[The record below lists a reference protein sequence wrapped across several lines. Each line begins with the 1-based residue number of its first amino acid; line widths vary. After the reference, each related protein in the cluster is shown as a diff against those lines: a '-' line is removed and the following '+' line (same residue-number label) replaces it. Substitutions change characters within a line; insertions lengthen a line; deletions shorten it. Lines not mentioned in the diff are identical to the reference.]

1 MHNAITDVPGIK
13 VGHAQDEEALTGCTV
28 ILCEAGA
35 VGGVDQRGGAPG
47 TRETDLLHPM
57 HLVEKVHAVVLTGGS
72 AFGLDAA
79 SGVVRFLEEQGVG
92 FDAGVARV
100 PIVPAAVLFDL
111 DVGRADVRPDAAM
124 GYQACMNA
132 GSGPLA
138 EGNVGAGMGARV
150 GNVLGIG
157 QAMKGGVGTAAM
169 EIAAGLIVGAIVAVN
184 AFGDVVDPD
193 SGRIVAGARSPQGG
207 MADTLSVLRALCG
220 QMSGGFARGN
230 TVIGAVA
237 TNARLTKEGANKVAQ
252 MAHDG
257 LARAIRPA
265 HTLFDGDTIF
275 CLATGETE
283 ADTSAYGTGAG
294 ASFVGAFA
302 AEVLAQAIVRAVRA
316 ARPVAG
322 LPTASSFEP

>member
-1 MHNAITDVPGIK
+1 
-13 VGHAQDEEALTGCTV
+13 
-28 ILCEAGA
+28 
-35 VGGVDQRGGAPG
+35 
-47 TRETDLLHPM
+47 
-57 HLVEKVHAVVLTGGS
+57 
-72 AFGLDAA
+72 
-79 SGVVRFLEEQGVG
+79 
-92 FDAGVARV
+92 
-100 PIVPAAVLFDL
+100 
-111 DVGRADVRPDAAM
+111 
-124 GYQACMNA
+124 
-132 GSGPLA
+132 
-138 EGNVGAGMGARV
+138 
-150 GNVLGIG
+150 
-157 QAMKGGVGTAAM
+157 
-169 EIAAGLIVGAIVAVN
+169 
-184 AFGDVVDPD
+184 
-193 SGRIVAGARSPQGG
+193 

-294 ASFVGAFA
+294 ASVVGAFA

-316 ARPVAG
+316 ARSVAG
-322 LPTASSFEP
+322 LPAASEIES